1 MSEGLRSAVPSLS
14 QAAKCKPSGMQHR
27 VCRMQ
32 ICMQERRET
41 TSITDG
47 DRAAFARGADRNAF
61 AHTRSNAEHNSI
73 PNTHGAYANAVTPIT
88 RELKKS
94 GDEQSDRFG
103 CSFRLNV
110 ATFL

>member
-1 MSEGLRSAVPSLS
+1 
-14 QAAKCKPSGMQHR
+14 MQHR

-61 AHTRSNAEHNSI
+61 AHARSNAEHNSI